1 MRLEGKAVLVTGGG
15 SGIGEG
21 IARRFV
27 AEGARV
33 SITGRREAPLKAL
46 AAELGCHYV
55 TGDVSEKARAE
66 ALVAAAV
73 AAHGCL
79 DVVVNNAGVARFLP
93 MADTSEA
100 VLDMHLDI
108 NVKGPYFV
116 SQAALPHLIASQGSV
131 LNISSTL
138 GVRGLAGAT
147 AYGASKGAVVTLT
160 RSMAAELA
168 PEGVRVNCIC
178 PAVVETPIFETMM
191 PKEAV
196 AEALEGLVGVH
207 PLGRVGQPSDVAG
220 AALYLTSGDAGWV
233 TGAVLMVDGGATA
246 V

>member
-55 TGDVSEKARAE
+55 TGDVSEKAQAE

-220 AALYLTSGDAGWV
+220 AALYLTSGGAGWV